1 MSVGRQQLKGEH
13 DVDLSDLM
21 KQAREARAEF
31 QRAADSVRK
40 DRDLTPAAT
49 KRKLKQL
56 HEAHDQEMAAL
67 RRQVDAAIQAERQR
81 LRRAAFGVDPAQMDS
96 YRAAIQIAERA
107 ADQDELQRTLR
118 RAEDTGDEVLAKAAA
133 LIAAERGYRA
143 VLDAYLSSRPRAAQA
158 VAALADFEATVG
170 DAGWR
175 LALKSNFAAAPRPVE
190 LDQPAPVAEMRP
202 A

>member
-1 MSVGRQQLKGEH
+1 MNL
-13 DVDLSDLM
+13 DTLA

-40 DRDLTPAAT
+40 DRDLTPAA
-49 KRKLKQL
+49 KQRKLKQL
-56 HEAHDQEMAAL
+56 HEAHAEQMAAL
-67 RRQVDAAIQAERQR
+67 RRQADAAIQAERQR

-96 YRAAIQIAERA
+96 YRGAIEIAARA
-107 ADQDELQRTLR
+107 GDQDELQRTLR

-133 LIAAERGYRA
+133 LIAAERSWRA
-143 VLDAYLSSRPRAAQA
+143 VLSNYLNSRPQAAQA
-158 VAALADFEATVG
+158 IDALADFEATVG

-175 LALKSNFAAAPRPVE
+175 FALKSNFAAAPRPVE